1 MVMTTREAIQILMLS
16 PIYFRLEPAERKQ
29 LIKEYCELF
38 SEVIAERQ
46 SKSKE

>member
-1 MVMTTREAIQILMLS
+1 MTTKEAIQILMLS
-16 PIYFRLEPAERKQ
+16 PIYFKLDPAERKQ